1 MRSRELVMRDL
12 VTVHVMADL
21 PIRSRAL
28 PFADRVEIR
37 FGNAFPVVLLI
48 DREALDQ
55 LSEVIQ
61 PGRAALEAATRRNEK
76 C

>member
-1 MRSRELVMRDL
+1 M

-21 PIRSRAL
+21 PIRARAL
-28 PFADRVEIR
+28 PFADRIEVR

-48 DREALDQ
+48 DRDAIEELADAIQSGRTALD
-55 LSEVIQ
+55 
-61 PGRAALEAATRRNEK
+61 AATHRNKE